1 MTGGLSPG
9 MRQYQA
15 AKQQYPDAL
24 LLFRMGDFYETFG
37 ADAEIVARELDIVL
51 TSRSSDSAGKKI
63 PLAGV
68 PYHAADAY
76 IARLVRRGYKVAV
89 GEQVEDPRKAKGL
102 VKREVVR
109 VITPG
114 TVIESELLGSAEA
127 RTLVAVAPDRRG
139 DLAGVASLDVST
151 GAFSVLV
158 TRAGSDCAGLRTELA
173 RIGPTEVIVP
183 SSADPDLIAAAREIC
198 PVVTPYPDES
208 FAPGTAE
215 DLLKRH
221 FQTAT
226 LEGFGCAGLPQA
238 VGAAGAAL
246 AYAQEMHHAPLTHI
260 TMLSTRTAEERM
272 VLDEITLRN
281 LELVSTIRG
290 EAKDGTLLSV
300 LDRTGTSMGARLL
313 KSCLVSPLLN
323 REQIER
329 RLDAVSFFVDHP
341 LIRAEVRSLLH
352 RSADIER
359 IAGRIA
365 YGSATP
371 RDLVTLNR
379 SLTVL
384 PMISSLLSDPAVT
397 VPPEVAAALAGI
409 RDPGAITEL
418 IERALVD
425 DPPANTRNGGMIRD
439 GYDETLDHFRSL
451 SGSGKDWII
460 DLQQKERERTGIRTL
475 KIAYNR
481 VFGYYIEVSKANA
494 ALVPAEYD
502 RKQTTTNGERYTTPA
517 LREQEQQIAEAEE
530 HLLERETTLFA
541 DLLTTLA
548 GSVPML
554 QQNAASVAWLDLYAA
569 LAEVAVQ
576 DGFTR
581 PVIIDEPKVLIRGGR
596 HPVVEQHVEGGFIP
610 NDTSMDGAEEQILI
624 ITGANMAGKS
634 TYMRSLAI
642 LCIMAQMGSYVPADH
657 ATIGLVDRVFTRVGA
672 FDDLTR
678 GQSTFMVEMVE
689 LANILNHVTPQSLVI
704 LDEIGRGTSTVD
716 GYSIARAVLEFLH
729 GKGKSGPRTLFAT
742 HFHELVDVE
751 ATLKRVRNYHLAV
764 QETGTDVVFTRQLI
778 PGATDKSYGIHVAT
792 LAGVPRKVTER
803 ATAILAE
810 VMGREY
816 NEAPKKARYTQ
827 MLLISPESETVEH
840 PAVKALR
847 AINPDDL
854 SPLQALQALYA
865 LKEQMRGGGA

>member
-15 AKQQYPDAL
+15 AKEQYPDAL

-68 PYHAADAY
+68 PYHAVDAY
-76 IARLVRRGYKVAV
+76 IARLVRRGYKVAI
-89 GEQVEDPRKAKGL
+89 GEQVEDPKKAKGL
-102 VKREVVR
+102 VRREVVR

-127 RTLVAVAPDRRG
+127 RMLVAVALDRRA
-139 DLAGVASLDVST
+139 DQTGVASLDVST
-151 GAFSVLV
+151 GAFSVQV
-158 TRAGSDCAGLRTELA
+158 TRSGSDYSGLRTELA

-183 SSADPDLIAAAREIC
+183 ASADKDLVAAAREIC
-198 PVVTPYPDES
+198 PVVTPYPDEN

-215 DLLKRH
+215 ELLKKH

-246 AYAQEMHHAPLTHI
+246 AYAREMHHAPLTHI
-260 TMLSTRTAEERM
+260 TTLSTRTAEQRM

-290 EAKDGTLLSV
+290 EAKNGTLLSV
-300 LDRTGTSMGARLL
+300 LDKTGTSMGARLL

-323 REQIER
+323 RQQIEE
-329 RLDAVSFFVDHP
+329 RLDAVSFFFDHP
-341 LIRAEVRSLLH
+341 LIRSEVRNLLH

-384 PMISSLLSDPAVT
+384 PMISDLLGDPEVT
-397 VPPEVAAALAGI
+397 VPAEVAAAVAGI
-409 RDPGAITEL
+409 RDPGAITDL

-460 DLQQKERERTGIRTL
+460 DLQQRERERTGIRTL

-481 VFGYYIEVSKANA
+481 VFGYYIEVSKANT

-530 HLLERETTLFA
+530 HLLERETTLFT
-541 DLLTTLA
+541 DLLTSLA

-576 DGFTR
+576 NGFTR
-581 PVIIDEPKVLIRGGR
+581 PVIIDEPRVLIRGGR

-610 NDTSMDGAEEQILI
+610 NDTTMDGEEEQVLI

-672 FDDLTR
+672 FDDLAR

-751 ATLKRVRNYHLAV
+751 TTLKRVRNYHLAV
-764 QETGTDVVFTRQLI
+764 QETGTDVIFTRQLI

-792 LAGVPRKVTER
+792 LAGVPKKVTER

-810 VMGREY
+810 MMGREY
-816 NEAPKKARYTQ
+816 DKAPKKARYTQ
-827 MLLISPESETVEH
+827 MLLLGPESETVEH

-854 SPLQALQALYA
+854 SPLQALQALYS
-865 LKEQMRGGGA
+865 LKEQMRGGGV

>member
-1 MTGGLSPG
+1 
-9 MRQYQA
+9 
-15 AKQQYPDAL
+15 
-24 LLFRMGDFYETFG
+24 
-37 ADAEIVARELDIVL
+37 
-51 TSRSSDSAGKKI
+51 
-63 PLAGV
+63 
-68 PYHAADAY
+68 
-76 IARLVRRGYKVAV
+76 
-89 GEQVEDPRKAKGL
+89 
-102 VKREVVR
+102 
-109 VITPG
+109 
-114 TVIESELLGSAEA
+114 
-127 RTLVAVAPDRRG
+127 
-139 DLAGVASLDVST
+139 
-151 GAFSVLV
+151 
-158 TRAGSDCAGLRTELA
+158 
-173 RIGPTEVIVP
+173 
-183 SSADPDLIAAAREIC
+183 
-198 PVVTPYPDES
+198 
-208 FAPGTAE
+208 
-215 DLLKRH
+215 
-221 FQTAT
+221 
-226 LEGFGCAGLPQA
+226 
-238 VGAAGAAL
+238 
-246 AYAQEMHHAPLTHI
+246 
-260 TMLSTRTAEERM
+260 
-272 VLDEITLRN
+272 
-281 LELVSTIRG
+281 
-290 EAKDGTLLSV
+290 
-300 LDRTGTSMGARLL
+300 
-313 KSCLVSPLLN
+313 
-323 REQIER
+323 
-329 RLDAVSFFVDHP
+329 
-341 LIRAEVRSLLH
+341 
-352 RSADIER
+352 
-359 IAGRIA
+359 
-365 YGSATP
+365 
-371 RDLVTLNR
+371 
-379 SLTVL
+379 
-384 PMISSLLSDPAVT
+384 
-397 VPPEVAAALAGI
+397 
-409 RDPGAITEL
+409 
-418 IERALVD
+418 
-425 DPPANTRNGGMIRD
+425 MIRD

-451 SGSGKDWII
+451 SGSGKDWIL

-481 VFGYYIEVSKANA
+481 VFGYYIEVTKANA

-530 HLLERETTLFA
+530 HLLERETMLFA
-541 DLLTTLA
+541 ALLTSLA

-554 QQNAASVAWLDLYAA
+554 QQNAASVAWLDLYSA

-642 LCIMAQMGSYVPADH
+642 LCIMAQMGSFVPADH

-672 FDDLTR
+672 FDDLAR

-764 QETGTDVVFTRQLI
+764 QETGTDVIFTRQLI

-792 LAGVPRKVTER
+792 LAGVPRKVTDR

-816 NEAPKKARYTQ
+816 STTPKKARYTQ
-827 MLLISPESETVEH
+827 MLLISPESEAVEH

-847 AINPDDL
+847 GINPDDL
-854 SPLQALQALYA
+854 TPLQALQALYA
-865 LKEQMRGGGA
+865 LKEHLRGGGV

>member
-1 MTGGLSPG
+1 

-68 PYHAADAY
+68 PYHAADGY

-89 GEQVEDPRKAKGL
+89 GEQVEDPKKAKGL
-102 VKREVVR
+102 VRREVVR

-127 RTLVAVAPDRRG
+127 RTLVAVALDRRT
-139 DLAGVASLDVST
+139 DQIGVASLDVST

-158 TRAGSDCAGLRTELA
+158 TRSGSDCSGLRTELA

-183 SSADPDLIAAAREIC
+183 ASADPDLIAAAREIC

-208 FAPGTAE
+208 FAPGTANE
-215 DLLKRH
+215 LLKHH

-226 LEGFGCAGLPQA
+226 LEGFGCAGLPLA
-238 VGAAGAAL
+238 IGAAGAAL
-246 AYAQEMHHAPLTHI
+246 AYALEMHHAPLTHI
-260 TMLSTRTAEERM
+260 TTLSTRTAEERM

-323 REQIER
+323 REQIEE

-341 LIRAEVRSLLH
+341 MVRSEVRSLLH

-384 PMISSLLSDPAVT
+384 PMISSLLSDPEVT
-397 VPPEVAAALAGI
+397 VPAEVATAVAGI
-409 RDPGAITEL
+409 EDPGSITDL

-451 SGSGKDWII
+451 SGSGKDWIL

-481 VFGYYIEVSKANA
+481 VFGYYIEVTKANA

-530 HLLERETTLFA
+530 HLLERETMLFA
-541 DLLTTLA
+541 ALLTSLA

-554 QQNAASVAWLDLYAA
+554 QQNAASVAWLDLYSA

-642 LCIMAQMGSYVPADH
+642 LCIMAQMGSFVPADH

-672 FDDLTR
+672 FDDLAR

-764 QETGTDVVFTRQLI
+764 QETGTDVIFTRQLI

-792 LAGVPRKVTER
+792 LAGVPRKVTDR

-816 NEAPKKARYTQ
+816 STTPKKARYTQ
-827 MLLISPESETVEH
+827 MLLISPESEAVEH

-847 AINPDDL
+847 GINPDDL
-854 SPLQALQALYA
+854 TPLQALQALYA
-865 LKEQMRGGGA
+865 LKEHLRGGGV

>member
-1 MTGGLSPG
+1 

-68 PYHAADAY
+68 PYHAADGY

-89 GEQVEDPRKAKGL
+89 GEQVEDPKKAKGL
-102 VKREVVR
+102 VRREVVR

-127 RTLVAVAPDRRG
+127 RTLVAVALDRRT
-139 DLAGVASLDVST
+139 DQTGVASLDVST

-158 TRAGSDCAGLRTELA
+158 TRSGSDYSGLRTELA

-183 SSADPDLIAAAREIC
+183 TSADPDLIAAAREIC

-208 FAPGTAE
+208 FAPGTANE
-215 DLLKRH
+215 LLKHH

-226 LEGFGCAGLPQA
+226 LEGFGCAGLPLA
-238 VGAAGAAL
+238 IGAAGAAL
-246 AYAQEMHHAPLTHI
+246 AYALEMHHAPLTHI
-260 TMLSTRTAEERM
+260 TTLSTRTAEERM

-323 REQIER
+323 REQIEE

-341 LIRAEVRSLLH
+341 MVRSEVRNLLH

-384 PMISSLLSDPAVT
+384 PMISSLLSDPEVT
-397 VPPEVAAALAGI
+397 VPAEVATAVAGI
-409 RDPGAITEL
+409 QDPGAITDL

-451 SGSGKDWII
+451 SGSGKDWIL

-541 DLLTTLA
+541 ALLTSLA

-554 QQNAASVAWLDLYAA
+554 QQNAASVAWLDLYSA

-642 LCIMAQMGSYVPADH
+642 LCIMAQMGSFVPADH

-672 FDDLTR
+672 FDDLAR

-764 QETGTDVVFTRQLI
+764 QETGTDVIFTRQLI

-792 LAGVPRKVTER
+792 LAGVPRKVTDR

-816 NEAPKKARYTQ
+816 STTPKKARYTQ
-827 MLLISPESETVEH
+827 MLLISPESEAVEH

-847 AINPDDL
+847 GINPDDL
-854 SPLQALQALYA
+854 TPLQALQALYA
-865 LKEQMRGGGA
+865 LKEHLRGGGV

>member
-1 MTGGLSPG
+1 M
-9 MRQYQA
+9 
-15 AKQQYPDAL
+15 
-24 LLFRMGDFYETFG
+24 
-37 ADAEIVARELDIVL
+37 
-51 TSRSSDSAGKKI
+51 
-63 PLAGV
+63 
-68 PYHAADAY
+68 
-76 IARLVRRGYKVAV
+76 
-89 GEQVEDPRKAKGL
+89 
-102 VKREVVR
+102 
-109 VITPG
+109 
-114 TVIESELLGSAEA
+114 
-127 RTLVAVAPDRRG
+127 
-139 DLAGVASLDVST
+139 
-151 GAFSVLV
+151 
-158 TRAGSDCAGLRTELA
+158 
-173 RIGPTEVIVP
+173 
-183 SSADPDLIAAAREIC
+183 
-198 PVVTPYPDES
+198 VTPYPDES
-208 FAPGTAE
+208 FAPGTANE
-215 DLLKRH
+215 LLKHH

-226 LEGFGCAGLPQA
+226 LEGFGCAGLPLA
-238 VGAAGAAL
+238 IGAAGAAL
-246 AYAQEMHHAPLTHI
+246 AYALEMHHAPLTHI
-260 TMLSTRTAEERM
+260 TTLSTRTAEERM

-323 REQIER
+323 REQIEE

-341 LIRAEVRSLLH
+341 MVRSEVRSLLH

-384 PMISSLLSDPAVT
+384 PMISSLLSDPEVT
-397 VPPEVAAALAGI
+397 VPAEVATAVAGI
-409 RDPGAITEL
+409 QDPGAITDL

-451 SGSGKDWII
+451 SGSGKDWIL

-541 DLLTTLA
+541 ALLTSLA

-554 QQNAASVAWLDLYAA
+554 QQNAASVAWLDLYSA

-642 LCIMAQMGSYVPADH
+642 LCIMAQMGSFVPADH

-672 FDDLTR
+672 FDDLAR

-764 QETGTDVVFTRQLI
+764 QETGTDVIFTRQLI

-792 LAGVPRKVTER
+792 LAGVPRKVTDR

-816 NEAPKKARYTQ
+816 STTPKKARYTQ
-827 MLLISPESETVEH
+827 MLLISPESEAVEH

-847 AINPDDL
+847 GINPDDL
-854 SPLQALQALYA
+854 TPLQALQALYA
-865 LKEQMRGGGA
+865 LKEHLRGGGV

>member
-1 MTGGLSPG
+1 

-384 PMISSLLSDPAVT
+384 PMISSLLGDQAVT

-672 FDDLTR
+672 FDDLAR

-816 NEAPKKARYTQ
+816 NNQAPKKARYTQ
-827 MLLISPESETVEH
+827 MLLISPESETTEH